1 MATKKTTKKATTTKA
16 TKGKKTE
23 PTFNSFAEA
32 LNAPLKKGRSQAEK
46 DAAQKRAEAKS
57 REIDERLANAKTN
70 ADDKPKADA
79 KPKATKKADAKPKK
93 LSAIDAAAKLLTET
107 GEPMTCKAMIE
118 AMAEKGYWSSPA
130 GKTPSATLYSA
141 ILREVTTKGKDARF
155 KKVDRGQF
163 AAN

>member
-16 TKGKKTE
+16 TKSAKKE
-23 PTFNSFAEA
+23 PTFNSFAAA

-57 REIDERLANAKTN
+57 REIDERLAGAKPD
-70 ADDKPKADA
+70 APA
-79 KPKATKKADAKPKK
+79 KPKAAKKADAKPKK
-93 LSAIDAAAKLLTET
+93 LSAIDAAARLLTET
-107 GEPMTCKAMIE
+107 GEAMTCKAMIE

-163 AAN
+163 TAN